1 MGKAVAAWLMV
12 VSAMATTTSSPRD
25 VVQAAV
31 TRVVAVLQNDFEAS
45 PLDRPR
51 TEMRR
56 AEIRR
61 IAAELFDFENEVS
74 DVAHFPFDRKLDGAP
89 PLISLNR
96 AKGVASSREG
106 KGPGRPGVH
115 VS

>member
-12 VSAMATTTSSPRD
+12 ASAMAATTSSPRD

-56 AEIRR
+56 AEVRR
-61 IAAELFDFENEVS
+61 IAAELFDGIRRMANAIRERRGLSGLF
-74 DVAHFPFDRKLDGAP
+74 DAVALHVVDPAVEWAP
-89 PLISLNR
+89 NAAVFNPAI
-96 AKGVASSREG
+96 G
-106 KGPGRPGVH
+106 
-115 VS
+115 